1 MTELYDDSFS
11 IDVDQFLE
19 SVKSILGSLL
29 ERYTGAQITEK
40 LGSSIIA
47 TVFRQL
53 VMLSCVVH
61 FNWLHR
67 HVYSVL

>member
-1 MTELYDDSFS
+1 MTKLYDDLFS

-29 ERYTGAQITEK
+29 ERYTGAQITAK

-53 VMLSCVVH
+53 VMLSCYA
-61 FNWLHR
+61 L
-67 HVYSVL
+67 

>member
-1 MTELYDDSFS
+1 MTKLYDDLFS

-53 VMLSCVVH
+53 VMLSCVMH
-61 FNWLHR
+61 CNWLHR
-67 HVYSVL
+67 HI